1 MAYHSEDMLATAIQM
16 AEDMSDSEFTKL
28 SGSTER
34 NLNFP
39 PTEMLFNE
47 ASSPFSDT
55 KSGTNVNI
63 FRHLILVKSM
73 SDEILNFYYFR

>member
-16 AEDMSDSEFTKL
+16 AEDMSDSEFSKQ
-28 SGSTER
+28 SGSTET

-63 FRHLILVKSM
+63 FRHLRF
-73 SDEILNFYYFR
+73 DT